1 MRSNARIALLAPL
14 IGAILA
20 LVAISAPAAQAA
32 FGVESFF
39 AANCQTETCTLKS
52 TLEHPSEYFTQA
64 AGHPLAG
71 VTEFVVK
78 HEEKGGVT
86 YPEGF
91 PGGSVKEIRTDV
103 GPGQSTNPEAVPRCS
118 VKEFEGTPVEP
129 APGLHAFTAPNCPGS
144 EIGENKVTTVLEVA
158 PSTFADVPLSGKMY
172 NLEQPT
178 GLASY
183 FGIALSLAPLG
194 LPNDYVHTFLEG
206 HIEWGQEPQ
215 GTNKGDYHDVYI
227 IKNVTPGL
235 ISSRLIFKGDIG
247 TGGFLT
253 LPSSCT
259 GTGPQ
264 TTTTLHVAS
273 YEGQSE
279 TKGFSGP
286 VGSEGC
292 KGESGLLIPPFEPG
306 FKLTPE
312 TTQSDK
318 PDGITTELTV
328 PHAESPTSIDNSQ
341 LNTATVVLPE
351 GMTLNPS
358 AAAEVKKACMPAQAR
373 IHSSTFGVE
382 CPEESKVGTVT
393 LEVPTLPP
401 GSLTGDLYLGG
412 PEGGGPITA
421 PPYTMYL
428 NAESKRYGVDVRL
441 QGTVTPNP
449 ATGQLTATFEKN
461 PEQPFSD
468 AILKFTGGELA
479 PLANPL
485 TCGAAKTTTSL
496 TPYTGQ
502 PAAAPF
508 SEFNVDSNSSGGACS
523 SPLPFALSQSAVNQ
537 SPGYA
542 GAKTSFT
549 LNLGRADGQQY
560 LSQVKT
566 VMPSGLVG
574 LLPTVTQCPEPQA
587 GKGECSGASEIGK
600 VNVAAGSGRPYG
612 FTGSVYLTGPYGGAP
627 FGLSIV
633 VPAIAGPFNLGN
645 VVSRGTINVEPYTA
659 RVVATSNL
667 PTIVKGVPLRL
678 KGISVELNKQGFL
691 QNPTNCGV
699 LATETTL
706 TSTLGATQSMSIP
719 FQVNNCSALAF
730 KPSFGSATGAR
741 TSKANGASLE
751 TTLNVPAGNAN
762 VKSVMVQLP
771 KQLPSRL
778 TTLQKAC
785 PEAVFANNPYT
796 CPSGSFVGGV
806 RANTPT
812 LAAKLKG
819 PAILVSHG
827 GEAFPDLDLL
837 LEGEGIRVIL
847 VGNTKITSGITTT
860 TFATLPD
867 VPVSSITVNLPI
879 GAHSA
884 VAANGNLCANKLTM
898 PTTITGQNG
907 TTSKRNTTIKVNGCS
922 VRIVGQ
928 KAIGN
933 TAYIT
938 VQTFE
943 AGRISGSGSNLVT
956 TYRYLGRAE
965 KTATLKVSLSRRGR
979 TRARPL
985 RVRLR
990 VGFVPKKRGAA
1001 KSASTVT
1008 VTYR

>member
-1 MRSNARIALLAPL
+1 MRLHARVSVLALLA
-14 IGAILA
+14 GAI
-20 LVAISAPAAQAA
+20 VAVSAPAAQAA

-39 AANCQTETCTLKS
+39 AANCKTETCTLKS

-78 HEEKGGVT
+78 HEEKAGVT

-206 HIEWGQEPQ
+206 HIEWGKEPQ

-259 GTGPQ
+259 GTGEQ
-264 TTTTLHVAS
+264 TTTTLHVTS
-273 YEGQSE
+273 YEGQSQIE
-279 TKGFSGP
+279 GFSGP

-292 KGESGLLIPPFEPG
+292 KGESGLTIPLFEPG

-312 TTQSDK
+312 TSQSDK

-328 PHAESPTSIDNSQ
+328 PHAESPTTIDSSQ
-341 LNTATVVLPE
+341 LNTATVTLPE

-358 AAAEVKKACMPAQAR
+358 AAAEVKKACTPAQAR
-373 IHSSTFGVE
+373 IHNSTFGVE

-401 GSLTGDLYLGG
+401 GSLTGALYLGG
-412 PEGGGPITA
+412 PEGKPIEG

-441 QGTVTPNP
+441 QGSVTPNET
-449 ATGQLTATFEKN
+449 TGRLTATFEKN

-479 PLANPL
+479 PIANPL
-485 TCGAAKTTTSL
+485 TCGAASSAASF

-502 PAAAPF
+502 PAFAPSISPF
-508 SEFNVDSNSSGGACS
+508 TVDSNGSGGACS

-549 LNLGRADGQQY
+549 LNIGRSEGQQY
-560 LSQVKT
+560 LSQIKT
-566 VMPSGLVG
+566 VMPAGLVG

-587 GKGECSGASEIGK
+587 GKGECSGASEIGT
-600 VNVAAGSGRPYG
+600 VNVAAGSGHPYG
-612 FTGSVYLTGPYGGAP
+612 FRGNVYLTGPYGGAP

-645 VVSRGTINVEPYTA
+645 VVTRGTINVEPYTA
-659 RVVATSNL
+659 RVVATSNV
-667 PTIVKGVPLRL
+667 PTIYKGIPLRL
-678 KGISVELNKQGFL
+678 RGISVEINKQGFL
-691 QNPTNCGV
+691 QNPTNCGT

-706 TSTLGATQSMSIP
+706 TLTLGTTQSLLTP
-719 FQVNNCSALAF
+719 FQVGECSKLPF
-730 KPSFGSATGAR
+730 KPLFGSATGAK

-751 TTLNVPAGNAN
+751 TTLNLPVGQAN
-762 VKSVMVQLP
+762 VKSVLVQLP
-771 KQLPSRL
+771 KQL
-778 TTLQKAC
+778 AI
-785 PEAVFANNPYT
+785 EADDVAT
-796 CPSGSFVGGV
+796 GVSGSDV
-806 RANTPT
+806 R
-812 LAAKLKG
+812 
-819 PAILVSHG
+819 
-827 GEAFPDLDLL
+827 
-837 LEGEGIRVIL
+837 R
-847 VGNTKITSGITTT
+847 
-860 TFATLPD
+860 
-867 VPVSSITVNLPI
+867 
-879 GAHSA
+879 
-884 VAANGNLCANKLTM
+884 
-898 PTTITGQNG
+898 
-907 TTSKRNTTIKVNGCS
+907 
-922 VRIVGQ
+922 
-928 KAIGN
+928 
-933 TAYIT
+933 
-938 VQTFE
+938 
-943 AGRISGSGSNLVT
+943 
-956 TYRYLGRAE
+956 
-965 KTATLKVSLSRRGR
+965 
-979 TRARPL
+979 
-985 RVRLR
+985 
-990 VGFVPKKRGAA
+990 
-1001 KSASTVT
+1001 
-1008 VTYR
+1008 